1 MTRLVLFELFVT
13 NLLLFEHQQ
22 KDGSLA
28 DSFLD
33 PSSGWRKVVVN
44 RYLEFDRVPRPYE
57 TCQKKALQC
66 TLTDRKESKVQAAP
80 GIIINRYRADHSL
93 SIEKPRSAVKG
104 ASGWGFKKA
113 APWHQ
118 GGQWEALCHSSFG
131 SCSCSG
137 NSPWNVR
144 YSPGQIAAYSYVRQR
159 HNGTF
164 QLDLNDDECCLL
176 LGPLHR
182 WVNCLFSCLH
192 LCASF

>member
-66 TLTDRKESKVQAAP
+66 TLTDRKESKVQSAP
-80 GIIINRYRADHSL
+80 GIILNRYRADHSL

-104 ASGWGFKKA
+104 AKA
-113 APWHQ
+113 APWHP
-118 GGQWEALCHSSFG
+118 GGQWEAPQQFRFMFMFRKQSLDCSALPGTDCGLQLRQTAPQRDVSAWSQRRWMLLISWSF
-131 SCSCSG
+131 
-137 NSPWNVR
+137 
-144 YSPGQIAAYSYVRQR
+144 
-159 HNGTF
+159 
-164 QLDLNDDECCLL
+164 
-176 LGPLHR
+176 
-182 WVNCLFSCLH
+182 
-192 LCASF
+192 ASVS